1 METWIVDR
9 IKEPSTW
16 AGIALGFVII
26 GMLTQAG
33 WCMAVAGV
41 CAVGAVL
48 LKEKIFSYGMGV
60 SNFWRK
66 VLLHFCEYLWGCS

>member
-1 METWIVDR
+1 METWIIDR

-16 AGIALGFVII
+16 AGVALGFVII

-33 WCMAVAGV
+33 WPIAVAGV

-48 LKEKIFSYGMGV
+48 LKEKI
-60 SNFWRK
+60 
-66 VLLHFCEYLWGCS
+66 L